1 MSANPHETY
10 MSRCLT
16 LAAKGRGKT
25 LSNPMVGAVLVYQG
39 RIIGEGWHKAYGA
52 PHAEVEAIE
61 HCWEPD
67 KISAATLY
75 VSLEPCNHYGKT
87 PPCTELILKHKIK
100 KVVVGSLDPNPQVA
114 GQGIARL
121 KAAGCSVQTGI
132 LEEACLKLNPGFMKF
147 HGAQRPF
154 IHLKWAQSLDGF
166 MAPAEKKAYWIS
178 HQLSKQWVHQMRTE
192 HQAILIGIQTLLD
205 DKPQLN
211 VRYWKGKDPQICII
225 DPQGKSLQA
234 PEIMKKMKNPWI
246 FTAKQLQEHSNH
258 FSLLSW
264 KDLETMIQELYQQ
277 NIQSVLVEGGAKTL
291 DYFLQAGLWDQVTV
305 FKSQTTFGSGLKAPQ
320 MNITP
325 VKNLLFATDQV
336 LIYENSGSRD

>member
-1 MSANPHETY
+1 MLITCHETY

-61 HCWEPD
+61 KCWEPD
-67 KISAATLY
+67 NISAATLY
-75 VSLEPCNHYGKT
+75 VSLEPCNHFGKT
-87 PPCTELILKHKIK
+87 PPCTELILKHKIN
-100 KVVVGSLDPNPQVA
+100 KVVIGSLDPNPQVA
-114 GQGIARL
+114 GQGIAKL

-132 LEEACLKLNPGFMKF
+132 LEEACMELNPGFMKF
-147 HGAQRPF
+147 HGAKRPF
-154 IHLKWAQSLDGF
+154 IHLKWAQSSDGF
-166 MAPAEKKAYWIS
+166 MAPSKKQTYWIS

-225 DPQGKSLQA
+225 DPQGKSLEEPKMLQ
-234 PEIMKKMKNPWI
+234 KMKNPWV
-246 FTAKQLQEHSNH
+246 FTAQDLQKHTNDFRLFPWE
-258 FSLLSW
+258 
-264 KDLETMIQELYQQ
+264 DLETLTKELYKQ
-277 NIQSVLVEGGAKTL
+277 NIQSVLIEGGAKTIQF
-291 DYFLQAGLWDQVTV
+291 FLESGLWDHATV
-305 FKSQTTFGSGLKAPQ
+305 FKSETIFGSGLKAPS
-320 MNITP
+320 MESP
-325 VKNLLFATDQV
+325 PHKNFHLATDQV
-336 LIYENSGSRD
+336 LIYENKGSRV